1 VLPNAVL
8 VDLNGD
14 GKGDLYQ
21 SDASGHGFV
30 ALGNGTNAFAPFT
43 QGLSG
48 TSLYDHIAARNLD
61 SADGRT
67 VGTDFNGD
75 HRADVLQF
83 FGGHAYVALAT
94 NTGGFVG
101 GTFQDWGALDTTSS
115 DRFGDFNG
123 DGRADL
129 LQYYQGRMYVALSNG
144 VNAFGPYQFW
154 GDGAAPTDQI
164 ADMNND
170 GRADLFQI
178 FQGRAYVALA
188 TGDATGF
195 APYTVWA
202 NGLNGTTDHL
212 ADVNGDGLPDIVE
225 TNGGAVNVWES
236 NGVPGG
242 YHDVATSWYD
252 LHG

>member
-1 VLPNAVL
+1 
-8 VDLNGD
+8 
-14 GKGDLYQ
+14 
-21 SDASGHGFV
+21 
-30 ALGNGTNAFAPFT
+30 
-43 QGLSG
+43 
-48 TSLYDHIAARNLD
+48 
-61 SADGRT
+61 
-67 VGTDFNGD
+67 
-75 HRADVLQF
+75 
-83 FGGHAYVALAT
+83 
-94 NTGGFVG
+94 
-101 GTFQDWGALDTTSS
+101 
-115 DRFGDFNG
+115 
-123 DGRADL
+123 
-129 LQYYQGRMYVALSNG
+129 MYVALSNG